1 MSSDFILHHYE
12 NSPYAEKIRL
22 MFGLTESG
30 WSSLLSPPWPPRPNV
45 DPLSG
50 GYRRIPI
57 GQLGADIFCDTALI
71 AREVAALTGQP
82 SLDPENAS
90 TDARELMELAE
101 TKGFF
106 SAIVSLPASKLL
118 GTMLKSFGP
127 VGAYRFIKDR
137 SGIMKG
143 GTSRAPT
150 ADDARQV
157 MQQLFAAV
165 DARLSEREWVDGESP
180 SIADFTIYHPIWLH
194 LNCGGRLPSEMQKL
208 QTWFER
214 VGEIGHGSRREIGRD
229 DAFAAAK
236 NADPRALPPSDDDG
250 ESELGGNVQVAPSDY
265 GVVPVS
271 GTLVARTGDR
281 IVVARETPEFGTLH
295 VHFPNAGYRVSPC

>member
-22 MFGLTESG
+22 MFGLTKSG

-57 GQLGADIFCDTALI
+57 GQIGADIFCDTALI
-71 AREVAALTGQP
+71 AREVADLTGQP
-82 SLDPENAS
+82 SLDPANAS
-90 TDARELMELAE
+90 ADARELMELAE
-101 TKGFF
+101 ARGFF

-118 GTMLKSFGP
+118 GTMLRSFGP

-143 GTSRAPT
+143 GTSRAPS

-180 SIADFTIYHPIWLH
+180 SVADFTIYHPIWLH
-194 LNCGGRLPSEMQKL
+194 LNCGGRLPPEMQKL
-208 QTWFER
+208 QAWFER
-214 VGEIGHGSRREIGRD
+214 VGEIGHGDRQEISRD

-250 ESELGGNVQVAPSDY
+250 ESELGGNVQVAPCDY

-281 IVVARETPEFGTLH
+281 IVVARETPEFGTVH